1 MKCPFG
7 FLSKVKQQTAAA
19 EQGRERREPIQ
30 VEDREIM
37 ARLQYM
43 NLDQSHLD
51 ALREIHPVV
60 LAKADAM
67 FEEILDLVPQT
78 MTIHEVADRST
89 RERLKQVFMH
99 YTDTLFQGRIDDEYI
114 QYRKRIGLTHNGVQ
128 LPVEWFLATFQTI
141 FSYLVPELVKLFAHD
156 PDKLSHVLLAVTGLV
171 NFDKQ
176 LVTKEYLDSRTRTIE
191 QLLKEQTAVQLELSE
206 MGQHLAASVQQTSS
220 SAQET
225 GEKAT
230 LVMQETEATMKSSR
244 NLHNLTTLSV
254 SRVDEVTAKM
264 SRLRQE
270 VEGSVGGI
278 EALSQLLSRIT
289 EMSRNIEQIANQTN
303 LLSLNASIE
312 AARAGEH
319 GRGFSV
325 VAQEVR
331 ALAVATKDTN
341 TLINEMVR
349 ESGANM
355 ASIRQNLDN
364 MTQAAAATE
373 EAVSDVRGSLLAVSM
388 EMEQS
393 TEMFAANKQN
403 LDGILVAVQEI
414 STTIDSLSVLAMAL
428 ANKAE
433 RTV

>member
-7 FLSKVKQQTAAA
+7 FLSKVKKQTAAA
-19 EQGRERREPIQ
+19 EQGRERREPIR

-43 NLDQSHLD
+43 NLDQSYLD

-114 QYRKRIGLTHNGVQ
+114 QYRRRIGLTHNGVQ

-191 QLLKEQTAVQLELSE
+191 QLLKEQTAVQQELSE

-244 NLHNLTTLSV
+244 NLHSLTTLSV
-254 SRVDEVTAKM
+254 TRVDEVTAKM